1 MSNYPNFGNPRYQI
15 IRELGR
21 NREGGRITY
30 LATGE
35 TEKQMVAL
43 KQFRFAQEDSN
54 WEGYKT
60 YQRELQLLQELDCPG
75 IPRYVDA
82 FETPEG
88 FSLVQEY
95 IPAPSLAERH
105 SFKPDE
111 IKHIAVS
118 TLEILVDLQNRLP
131 PVIHRDIKPENILLD
146 ERLNVYLVDFGLAR
160 IGSQNVA
167 ASSIAAGTPGFIAP
181 EQLFNRPLS
190 LATDLYSLGA
200 TLFCLLAGT
209 HSADIGKLIDENY
222 RFDFQLLDPRL
233 NKSFVKWLKKMLEP
247 VVHKR
252 YPNAA
257 SALAALKPLEVMSSP
272 VNLTNWKLAGLVVA
286 LVGISLVG
294 KLEKLS
300 QQPVPTYTPPV
311 RETDLDLAGQF
322 FQEGER
328 LSAQGAYQR
337 ALIAYDEA
345 IALKPNYG
353 EAFSSRCW
361 VLQQMERYTE
371 ALAACD
377 RALSINSGSKQ
388 TWNRQAGA
396 LTGLG
401 RNREAIATYTRALQ
415 IDPDYYWA
423 WNDLGA
429 IYNQEGRYAEA
440 LAAAQRATELDP
452 DTYNAWKVRGEAEL
466 GLQRYSAALNS
477 FKSAIKINPEEYWS
491 WYGQGVALEK
501 MGARADAI
509 ASYNRAIT
517 LNPEFYLAIEK
528 KRQLVEKLAP

>member
-1 MSNYPNFGNPRYQI
+1 MSNYPDFCHPRYQI
-15 IRELGR
+15 VRELGR

-35 TEKQMVAL
+35 TEKKMVAL
-43 KQFRFAQEDSN
+43 KQFRFAQADSN

-60 YQRELQLLQELDCPG
+60 YQRELQLLQELDYPG

-118 TLEILVDLQNRLP
+118 ILEILRNLQNRLP
-131 PVIHRDIKPENILLD
+131 PVIHRDLKPENILLD
-146 ERLNVYLVDFGLAR
+146 EQLNVYLVDFGLAR
-160 IGSQNVA
+160 IGSQDVA

-200 TLFCLLAGT
+200 TLFCLLTGT
-209 HSADIGKLIDENY
+209 RSADIGKLIDENY
-222 RFDFQLLDPRL
+222 RFNFQLLDSRL
-233 NKSFVKWLKKMLEP
+233 NKSFVKWLKKMLSP
-247 VVHKR
+247 VAQKR

-257 SALAALKPLEVMSSP
+257 SALAALKPLEVMNSP
-272 VNLTNWKLAGLVVA
+272 ANLTHWKLAGLVVA
-286 LVGISLVG
+286 LVSISLVG
-294 KLEKLS
+294 ELDKLF
-300 QQPVPTYTPPV
+300 QQPVSPELPPV
-311 RETDLDLAGQF
+311 VETDVDLAREF

-328 LSAQGAYQR
+328 LREQGADQR

-345 IALKPNYG
+345 IRLRPNYS
-353 EAFSSRCW
+353 EAFSSRCQ
-361 VLQQMERYTE
+361 VLQKMERYPE
-371 ALAACD
+371 ALTACD
-377 RALSINSGSKQ
+377 RALSINSSSKQ

-396 LTGLG
+396 FAGLG

-415 IDPDYYWA
+415 LDPDYYWA
-423 WNDLGA
+423 WNDLGN

-452 DTYNAWKVRGEAEL
+452 YTYNAWKVRGEAEL
-466 GLQRYSAALNS
+466 GLQRYPAALNS
-477 FKSAIKINPEEYWS
+477 FASAIKINPEESWS

-501 MGARADAI
+501 IGSNTDAI
-509 ASYNRAIT
+509 ASYNQAIQ

-528 KRQLVEKLAP
+528 KRQLLAKSAP